1 MKKELKH
8 ADIIAKL
15 SVRQKADL
23 MTGRDFWSTLNID
36 ELGVPSAY
44 LSDGPHGLRKQ
55 AAAADHLGLN
65 PSIPATCYPTAA
77 TMANSWD
84 TELGEKLGEYLGEEA
99 ASMDVNVLLGP
110 GMNIKRNPLCG
121 RNFEYFSEDPYL
133 AGKMAAAYVRGIQKR
148 GISACIKHF
157 ACNNQEQRR
166 MVIDTIVDERTLRE
180 IYLTGFEIAVDEGKP
195 QTIMSSY
202 NKLNGTHTNENMHLM
217 KDILRGEWGY
227 KGVVVTDWA
236 GSNDRVQGAI
246 AGNELEMPGCRYG
259 ADDMEQALTKG
270 YTIPEYVKEY
280 PAQYEAIEKG
290 IKDGKLDEDIVDE
303 LLDRLL
309 DLILRTDKAVKAA
322 PKEFNKEEHHLFAE
336 KCAEA
341 CMVLLKNENNALPLA
356 EDEKVCVIGDFA
368 KNPRYQGAGSSVVN
382 PTKLDNVIDCIGEY
396 PINYIGYAQGYERY
410 GKASGKL
417 SKEAMEL
424 ARKADKI
431 VFFMGLDEV
440 SEAEGIDRMDMKIP
454 ANQREM
460 LSLLYTL
467 DKPVVVVLC
476 CGSAVELQSTDS
488 AAAIVHAYLS
498 GQAGARAILGVLS
511 GKVNPSGK
519 LAESY
524 PEKYED
530 CSSASRFPG
539 KAASVEYREGPFVG
553 YRYYDT
559 AGVKVRYP
567 FGYGLS
573 YTTFEYSDI
582 KVDKDGVSFTIKN
595 AGKRD
600 GAEIAQLY
608 VGKKDS
614 KLFRP
619 AHELK
624 GFVKVSLKAGESKQ
638 VKIAFDKRTFRYY
651 NVKTQAWEEEGGNY
665 EIYVGASCAD
675 IRLQGSVE
683 RAGTKAEVPYDAAK
697 LPSYYS
703 GKAED
708 VGKEEFEAL
717 LGRPI
722 PRATYKFYK
731 KRRMVIDENSTVADL
746 RFSRRWVGR
755 FFSWGIRFAHA
766 FLWKI
771 GQKTTA
777 NTIMMGM
784 VHQPV
789 RGLAKYGGMS
799 RRQMEAMLLMFNGHL
814 FKGIGQFF
822 SKGKN

>member
-1 MKKELKH
+1 M
-8 ADIIAKL
+8 
-15 SVRQKADL
+15 
-23 MTGRDFWSTLNID
+23 STSC
-36 ELGVPSAY
+36 SA
-44 LSDGPHGLRKQ
+44 R
-55 AAAADHLGLN
+55 
-65 PSIPATCYPTAA
+65 
-77 TMANSWD
+77 
-84 TELGEKLGEYLGEEA
+84 
-99 ASMDVNVLLGP
+99 
-110 GMNIKRNPLCG
+110 
-121 RNFEYFSEDPYL
+121 SEDPYL
-133 AGKMAAAYVRGIQKR
+133 AGKMAAAYVRGIQKK
-148 GISACIKHF
+148 GISGCIKHF
-157 ACNNQEQRR
+157 AANNQEQRR

-180 IYLTGFEIAVDEGKP
+180 IYLTGFEIAVEEGKP
-195 QTIMSSY
+195 RTIMSSY

-217 KDILRGEWGY
+217 KDILRGDWGY
-227 KGVVVTDWA
+227 DGVVVTDWA

-259 ADDMEQALTKG
+259 SDDVVKALTEG

-280 PAQYEAIEKG
+280 PAQYEAVAQG
-290 IKDGKLDEDIVDE
+290 IKDGKLDEDVVDE

-309 DLILRTDKAVKAA
+309 DLILTTDKAVKAA
-322 PKEFNKEEHHLFAE
+322 PKEFNKEAHHIFAE

-341 CMVLLKNENNALPLA
+341 CMVLLKNEKNALPLNK
-356 EDEKVCVIGDFA
+356 DEKVCIIGDFA

-382 PTKLDNVIDCIGEY
+382 PTKLDNVIDCVGEY

-410 GKASGKL
+410 GKANRKL
-417 SKEAMEL
+417 SKEAMAL
-424 ARKADKI
+424 AAKADKI

-476 CGSAVELQSTDS
+476 CGSSVELQSTDS

-498 GQAGARAILGVLS
+498 GQAGARAILGVLT
-511 GKVNPSGK
+511 GKVNQ
-519 LAESY
+519 
-524 PEKYED
+524 
-530 CSSASRFPG
+530 
-539 KAASVEYREGPFVG
+539 AASVEYREGLYVG

-559 AGVKVRYP
+559 AGVPVRYP
-567 FGYGLS
+567 FGFGLS
-573 YTTFEYSDI
+573 YTTFEYSGL
-582 KVDKDGVSFTIKN
+582 KVDKDGVTFTIKN
-595 AGKRD
+595 TGKRD
-600 GAEIAQLY
+600 GAEIAQMY
-608 VGKKDS
+608 IGKKDS

-624 GFVKVSLKAGESKQ
+624 GFAKVALKAGESKE
-638 VKIAFDKRTFRYY
+638 VKIPFDKRSFRYF
-651 NVKTQAWEEEGGNY
+651 NVKTNTWEEEGGKY
-665 EIYVGASCAD
+665 EVYIGASCAD
-675 IRLQGSVE
+675 LRLQGSVE
-683 RAGTKAEVPYDAAK
+683 RAGTKAAIPYDASK

-708 VGKEEFEAL
+708 VGKDEFEAL

-731 KRRMVIDENSTVADL
+731 KRRMIIDENSTVADL
-746 RFSRRWVGR
+746 RYSRRWVGR
-755 FFSWGIRFAHA
+755 FFSWAIRFAHA

-799 RRQMEAMLLMFNGHL
+799 RRQMEAMLMMFNGHL

-822 SKGKN
+822 SKGK